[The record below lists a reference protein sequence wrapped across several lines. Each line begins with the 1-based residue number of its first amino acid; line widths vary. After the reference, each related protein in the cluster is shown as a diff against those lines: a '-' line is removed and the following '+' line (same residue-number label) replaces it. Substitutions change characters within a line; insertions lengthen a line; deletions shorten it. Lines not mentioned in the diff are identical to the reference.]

1 MIVVRECQEEVEEEK
16 MPGGKQTEVLL
27 PGAAVTL
34 KTEDELPAAPVN
46 SDKRWKPAL
55 SEEKFLDRP
64 RLSFFP
70 NQFRFIYAHFRMAK
84 AASERHPTKYGFDSR
99 FMKHLFQCR

>member
-1 MIVVRECQEEVEEEK
+1 MIVVRKCQEEEEK

-55 SEEKFLDRP
+55 IEEKFLDR
-64 RLSFFP
+64 RHLSVFP
-70 NQFRFIYAHFRMAK
+70 NQFRFICTPFRMTK
-84 AASERHPTKYGFDSR
+84 ASTQRQSDTERNMDLTVAS
-99 FMKHLFQCR
+99 